1 MFNLTQDE
9 ILLDHFR
16 SGNYISWLQ
25 SRVDPFNMANVHSVL
40 RILKQKGHII
50 RREERKAQRSG
61 RRFSAYYLS
70 AEGVT
75 PELPEKFPEDELPPE
90 IPVTSD
96 LAVDYV
102 ATVLN
107 QRTISAFH
115 EDPAPSAAD
124 AADRELQVCGELL
137 ERARTLQ
144 EDRETVV
151 PVIEMTREW
160 MPELPLTAPA
170 LEQEVVVPE
179 QEVALRLHHVANP
192 DDPAQI
198 LTAFRKYCDAYGG
211 KKVPITA
218 DWSRLVLKLNRELP
232 DDAPGDLRRNRKIQ
246 RRKLEKFKKDFRD
259 NKMLYT
265 NIGLG
270 IDVNGMLCDGQT
282 RLTAS
287 LETGLTFYADVSFD
301 LPEDT
306 FAVVDSR
313 LSSRSNADI
322 GSMVGI
328 GEYTNVSVAA
338 ASVLY
343 RKDHRLSTT
352 ERLDPRQVIE
362 ALHSYDVRDSV
373 AKSVHLGI
381 PGPKSIF
388 AAVHY
393 LASKIDKEAADDM
406 FLSLKTGAG
415 MDSNDPVLVVRNR
428 LLKSY
433 ASTANEFR
441 GGPGEKRVKVLLSR
455 GFTYKRKG
463 IKLAKMLIDSGA
475 DDWPE

>member
-1 MFNLTQDE
+1 MHIKQGT

-16 SGNYISWLQ
+16 NGNYISWLQ
-25 SRVDPFNMANVHSVL
+25 SRVDPFNMANIHSVL
-40 RILKQKGHII
+40 SVLKQKGHDI
-50 RREERKAQRSG
+50 RREDRKAQRSG
-61 RRFSAYYLS
+61 RRFSVYYLS

-75 PELPEKFPEDELPPE
+75 PELPEKFPEDQLPPD
-90 IPVTSD
+90 IPVASD
-96 LAVDYV
+96 RAVDYA

-107 QRTISAFH
+107 PRKISAFNGDTGH
-115 EDPAPSAAD
+115 ANVAVANASAD
-124 AADRELQVCGELL
+124 TELQADGELL
-137 ERARTLQ
+137 ERARTPE
-144 EDRETVV
+144 EDRERSV
-151 PVIEMTREW
+151 PVIEM
-160 MPELPLTAPA
+160 MPELPLVAPA
-170 LEQEVVVPE
+170 PE

-192 DDPAQI
+192 NDSAQI

-218 DWSRLVLKLNRELP
+218 DWARLVLKLNRELA

-246 RRKLEKFKKDFRD
+246 RRKLEKFKKDFRE
-259 NKMLYT
+259 NQFFYT

-270 IDVNGMLCDGQT
+270 LDIHGMLCDGQT

-301 LPEDT
+301 LPEET

-328 GEYTNVSVAA
+328 REYPNVAVAA

-343 RKDHRLSTT
+343 RKDHRLGITD
-352 ERLDPRQVIE
+352 RLDPRQLIQ
-362 ALHSYDVRDSV
+362 ALHAYDVSESV

-381 PGPKSIF
+381 PGPKSVF

-393 LASKIDKEAADDM
+393 LASKVNKEAADDM

-415 MDSNDPVLVVRNR
+415 LDSNDPVLVVRNR

-441 GGPGEKRVKVLLSR
+441 GGPGEKRVRVLLSR
-455 GFTYKRKG
+455 AFNYRRKN